1 MKYLLPVACLTC
13 LLSNCAVEGVGLDT
27 SNDSNL
33 PHIGPSVT
41 TDGATIDTT
50 KTDLIAD
57 LRSPDLLTN
66 TPDLAAD
73 TSSDLSS
80 DLSPP
85 DLVVDTSPDL
95 VVDTS
100 PDLKLDLKPDLSIPD
115 LSPNLPIGTACIH
128 NNDCRSSFCTDN
140 VCCDVAKCV
149 DTCTPGSS
157 TCTPYNGFTCAP
169 YGTCR
174 GY

>member
-1 MKYLLPVACLTC
+1 MKISLLPVACLAC

-27 SNDSNL
+27 ANDSNL
-33 PHIGPSVT
+33 PHIGPSVSP
-41 TDGATIDTT
+41 DGSTIDTS

-57 LRSPDLLTN
+57 SRSPDLLTN
-66 TPDLAAD
+66 TLDLAGD
-73 TSSDLSS
+73 TSSDLTS
-80 DLSPP
+80 DLPP
-85 DLVVDTSPDL
+85 PNLI
-95 VVDTS
+95 VDTS
-100 PDLKLDLKPDLSIPD
+100 PDLKPDLKPDLSTPD
-115 LSPNLPIGTACIH
+115 LSLNLPIGTSCIH

>member
-1 MKYLLPVACLTC
+1 M
-13 LLSNCAVEGVGLDT
+13 EGVGLDT

-33 PHIGPSVT
+33 PHIGPSVAS
-41 TDGATIDTT
+41 DGATVDAT
-50 KTDLIAD
+50 KAD
-57 LRSPDLLTN
+57 LVTDSH
-66 TPDLAAD
+66 TPDLTTNTLDLAGD
-73 TSSDLSS
+73 TSSDLTL
-80 DLSPP
+80 DLSP
-85 DLVVDTSPDL
+85 SDL

-100 PDLKLDLKPDLSIPD
+100 PDLKPDLKPDLSSPD
-115 LSPNLPIGTACIH
+115 LSPNLPIGTVCIH
-128 NNDCRSSFCTDN
+128 NNDCRSSFCTDG